1 MELFISIFENSSP
14 KGSFRQNK
22 INYEILQL
30 SADSRYLQ
38 SGPLKEVV
46 QNNENKLHGHGLLP
60 ALNTSRSNLGNTT
73 KFFYVQRPKSLN
85 YVPDLQLRS
94 FQSISFFI
102 LCFLTNPGAYHQ
114 PANLNFAV
122 FVSFIFPYRLAYQRI
137 TRIIVKRSKFWF
149 KKNQPYFFCFILVVV
164 FLSNHNYL

>member
-1 MELFISIFENSSP
+1 MELFVSIFKNSLP

-30 SADSRYLQ
+30 STDSRYLQ

-46 QNNENKLHGHGLLP
+46 QNNENKLHGLLP
-60 ALNTSRSNLGNTT
+60 ALNTSRSNLGNTP
-73 KFFYVQRPKSLN
+73 KFFDIQRPKSLN
-85 YVPDLQLRS
+85 YVPDLQ
-94 FQSISFFI
+94 FQKFPVFFI

-122 FVSFIFPYRLAYQRI
+122 MYSRFVSVIRFFYFSIQISLLADNTHNREAFQ
-137 TRIIVKRSKFWF
+137 
-149 KKNQPYFFCFILVVV
+149 ILV
-164 FLSNHNYL
+164 